1 MTICNLKRRLPALAG
16 LLFIVIVASRV
27 SAGEAASALTT
38 VHNPQGGEIVYGQV
52 DGAANEA
59 SAMGIVLRSIHA
71 QCGDKP
77 KVGKVFAVRGTGSSA
92 VFFTAIKHTQGD
104 EPIAGLIIATR
115 SAPGRVEA
123 ALVSDDARRFGSTIN
138 PMLKTLFGAWHP
150 AGGAHARSGASDRS
164 ANGAHDVPALHK
176 NVTADGSASVSLPS
190 GWTMN
195 PASKYGTILAEGPND
210 ERALLGSAVLA
221 MDSNNPRVQRTE
233 AFAAGAGRNT
243 SYARVMYYPYGGDL
257 ATTFVAVIQRMRQNQ
272 GLEPADISIAGASP
286 LTASPPAR
294 CAGIT
299 GTIDPKDDKGTRE
312 FNAVFCSGGVSPM
325 GQFMN
330 VVSLI
335 SIPEHNAERE
345 RATAL
350 AILASY
356 AEDASVVGAQA
367 SQMAAPEIAR
377 IHAIGQRAAQ
387 QAASA
392 HAAEDAQNAAVERH
406 WDAEDRNSQAFG
418 NYLLDQTVIQDNQ
431 NDAHAT
437 VWNSTADAMVRSNPD
452 RYQYVDTPNFWK
464 GVDY

>member
-1 MTICNLKRRLPALAG
+1 VTVSNRKLWLPAVAG
-16 LLFIVIVASRV
+16 ALFLVTSRTSGV
-27 SAGEAASALTT
+27 QAATALTT
-38 VHNPQGGEIVYGQV
+38 IHNPQGGEIVYGQV
-52 DGAANEA
+52 DGAASEA

-77 KVGKVFAVRGTGSSA
+77 QVGKVFAVRGTGSSA
-92 VFFTAIKHTQGD
+92 VFFTAVKHTQGN
-104 EPIAGLIIATR
+104 EPIAGMIIASR
-115 SAPGRVEA
+115 PASGRVEA
-123 ALVSDDARRFGSTIN
+123 ALVTDDAGRFGSTIN
-138 PMLKTLFGAWHP
+138 PMLKTLFGVWHP
-150 AGGAHARSGASDRS
+150 GGA
-164 ANGAHDVPALHK
+164 AHDRGAASQGPPNPSGVPALHK
-176 NVTADGSASVSLPS
+176 SVTGDGSASVSLPA

-195 PASKYGTILAEGPND
+195 PASKYGTILAQGPND
-210 ERALLGSAVLA
+210 ERVLLGSAVLA

-243 SYARVMYYPYGGDL
+243 TYAHVMYYPYGSDL
-257 ATTFVAVIQRMRQNQ
+257 ATTFVAVLQRMRENQ
-272 GLEPADISIAGASP
+272 GLEPADISVGAASA
-286 LTASPPAR
+286 LTAAPPAR
-294 CAGIT
+294 CARIT

-312 FNAVFCSGGVSPM
+312 FTAVFCSGGVSPM

-330 VVSLI
+330 VVDFI
-335 SIPEHNAERE
+335 SIPEHYAERE

-356 AEDASVVGAQA
+356 AEDAGVVGAQA
-367 SQMAAPEIAR
+367 SQMAGPEIAR
-377 IHAIGQRAAQ
+377 INEIGRRAAQ

-392 HAAEDAQNAAVERH
+392 HAAEDAQNASVERH

-431 NDAHAT
+431 SDSHAT

>member
-1 MTICNLKRRLPALAG
+1 MNLRNRKRWLPAIAG
-16 LLFIVIVASRV
+16 LVLLVMSRASV
-27 SAGEAASALTT
+27 VQAASELTT
-38 VHNPQGGEIVYGQV
+38 IHPPQGGEIVYGRV
-52 DGAANEA
+52 DGATSEA

-77 KVGKVFAVRGTGSSA
+77 RVGKVFAVRGTGTSA
-92 VFFTAIKHTQGD
+92 VFFTAVKHTQGD
-104 EPIAGLIIATR
+104 EPIAGLIIAAG
-115 SAPGRVEA
+115 SAGGHVEA
-123 ALVSDDARRFGSTIN
+123 ALVSDDAGRFGSTIN

-150 AGGAHARSGASDRS
+150 GSGGRERSGTSERNS
-164 ANGAHDVPALHK
+164 SGPHDVPALHRA
-176 NVTADGSASVSLPS
+176 VTDDGSASVSLPT

-233 AFAAGAGRNT
+233 AFALGAGRNT
-243 SYARVMYYPYGGDL
+243 SYARAMYYPYGSDL
-257 ATTFVAVIQRMRQNQ
+257 ATTFVAVIQRMRQNSS
-272 GLEPADISIAGASP
+272 LAPADISVAGASE
-286 LTASPPAR
+286 LTVPPPAR
-294 CAGIT
+294 CARLN

-312 FNAVFCSGGVSPM
+312 FNAIFCSGGVSPM

-330 VVSLI
+330 VVDFI
-335 SIPEHNAERE
+335 SIPERYAERE

-356 AEDASVVGAQA
+356 AEDASVVNAQA

-377 IHAIGQRAAQ
+377 IHEIGRRAAQ

-392 HAAEDAQNAAVERH
+392 HAAEDAEDALVERH